1 MSGKVWAWAAAV
13 VVLVCGTAMAQQAAR
28 LSLQMALD
36 LAAKQ
41 NLDLVAARARRAVSL
56 AGVQIARQ
64 RPNPTFNFTALRDEP
79 HEGWFVGQPFELG
92 GKRGRRIDVANQEG
106 ALTDLEIGGLER
118 QIRRRTRES
127 YFQLSFSQAE
137 SQRLRHVLELAQRLH
152 QIAQERFDA
161 GDVPQLEVIQAGLE
175 VSRAQ
180 SDYKVAQQEERVS
193 LSQLNALLNEPAM
206 TPWQLGEAL
215 QDLPPAVS
223 LPELIQLAYNSN
235 PDLQH
240 VAQEQKVEESRRALL
255 KAERIPNMD
264 FEYGLDFN
272 SPHDFR
278 VGPRGQLSL
287 VLPLFTRNQ
296 GEIAQSRATQR
307 LLDAQGAATKRSVAA
322 QVETAFYGLDA
333 QRTQAETYRQ
343 SLVPVALQL
352 ESLAEESYR
361 AGKADILMVLT
372 AQRNVQDVEHNYL
385 QSLLSVQ
392 STFAGLEELV
402 GTLIDQK

>member
-1 MSGKVWAWAAAV
+1 MSRKVWAWV
-13 VVLVCGTAMAQQAAR
+13 VVVALACGTATAQQAAR
-28 LSLQMALD
+28 LSLQTALD
-36 LAAKQ
+36 LAAEQ
-41 NLDLVAARARRAVSL
+41 NLDLLAARQRRAISQ

-79 HEGWFVGQPFELG
+79 HEGWFMSQPFELG

-106 ALTDLEIGGLER
+106 ALTDLEIAGLER
-118 QIRRRTRES
+118 QVRRKTREA
-127 YFQLSFSQAE
+127 YFQLCFSQAE

-152 QIAQERFDA
+152 EIAQERFNA

-180 SDYKVAQQEERVS
+180 SDYKVAQQAERVS
-193 LSQLNALLNEPAM
+193 LSQLNSLVNEPAM

-223 LPELIQLAYNSN
+223 LSELVQLAYNSN

-240 VAQEQKVEESRRALL
+240 VAQEKKLEESRRALL
-255 KAERIPNMD
+255 KAERIPNLD

-272 SPHDFR
+272 APHDFQ
-278 VGPRGQLSL
+278 VGPRGQISL
-287 VLPLFTRNQ
+287 ELPLFSRNQ
-296 GEIAQSRATQR
+296 GQIAQSRATER
-307 LLDAQGAATKRSVAA
+307 LLNAQETATKRSVAA
-322 QVETAFYGLDA
+322 QVETAYYDLDA
-333 QRTQAETYRQ
+333 QRTQADTYRQ
-343 SLVPVALQL
+343 SLVPVAQQL

-361 AGKADILMVLT
+361 AGKADILMVLM

-402 GTLIDQK
+402 GTPIDQK

>member
-13 VVLVCGTAMAQQAAR
+13 VVLVCGAVMAQQAAR
-28 LSLQMALD
+28 LSLQMAVD

-41 NLDLVAARARRAVSL
+41 NLDLVAARQRRAVSL

-127 YFQLSFSQAE
+127 YFQLCFSQAE

-215 QDLPPAVS
+215 QDLPPTVS

-255 KAERIPNMD
+255 KAERIPNLD

-272 SPHDFR
+272 APHDFR
-278 VGPRGQLSL
+278 VGPRGQLTL
-287 VLPLFTRNQ
+287 ELPLFTRNQ
-296 GEIAQSRATQR
+296 GEIAQSLATQR
-307 LLDAQGAATKRSVAA
+307 LLGAQEAATKRSVAA
-322 QVETAFYGLDA
+322 QVETAFYDLDA
-333 QRTQAETYRQ
+333 RRTQAETYRE
-343 SLVPVALQL
+343 SLVPVAQQL

-372 AQRNVQDVEHNYL
+372 AQRNVQDVEHSYL

-392 STFAGLEELV
+392 STFAGVEELV
-402 GTLIDQK
+402 GTPIDQK